1 MLAQCGAFPFDAKRR
16 VVQYTPLAEA
26 DSDLRGG
33 TDDDLIYINFNWL
46 LDGERNSASD
56 RIRRH
61 RDRVPPLFEVGLD
74 LWTGHT
80 VREVR
85 PRHSG

>member
-46 LDGERNSASD
+46 LDGERNSA
-56 RIRRH
+56 
-61 RDRVPPLFEVGLD
+61 RDLPPAVSPYFPSARWITKLMPNSA
-74 LWTGHT
+74 TA
-80 VREVR
+80 
-85 PRHSG
+85 P